1 MPLQSTNSVGKF
13 LESFGFP
20 FHALLCNNKV
30 AKVSFIQSE
39 SKRLMKL
46 HKLLV
51 AIILLFILNTLQA
64 NAQFMPE
71 NMITDASFR
80 VEYLLGRQSVGKA
93 DDSIPLWGTVYD
105 YNPIYNVPKAI
116 QMPFPNPI
124 QTLSIDFIT
133 SQLVL
138 DGMVEITPVPAFSGR
153 LRANASVASSKKEIT
168 VANGPT
174 RTGDNDYYQANDHV
188 PLFGSFSADVSPS
201 FWSWEAAGQYNLS
214 YEGGYRFA
222 VVGGY
227 RYEYQSYLSSSGS
240 GQPGYLGSYFRSSI
254 PFIGLQTAMVSPT
267 WKARCE
273 VLGSAFMKKNLSV
286 GARDLTHFLNV
297 DGSMT
302 SGGFIELQVEGNV
315 PVTPNAWLGVYSQFS
330 YEGLK
335 GEVNG
340 TSLDGGG
347 YAYFTAPYAYDCSK
361 FFWFLGL
368 NCNMQ
373 F

>member
-1 MPLQSTNSVGKF
+1 
-13 LESFGFP
+13 
-20 FHALLCNNKV
+20 
-30 AKVSFIQSE
+30 
-39 SKRLMKL
+39 MKL
-46 HKLLV
+46 HKILV
-51 AIILLFILNTLQA
+51 ALILLSIFNTLPA
-64 NAQFMPE
+64 KAQFLPE

-80 VEYLLGRQSVGKA
+80 IEYLLGRQSVGKA
-93 DDSIPLWGTVYD
+93 DDSIPLWGNFTYAGSTTGR
-105 YNPIYNVPKAI
+105 PL
-116 QMPFPNPI
+116 PNPVQSLNI
-124 QTLSIDFIT
+124 SFIT

-138 DGMVEITPVPAFSGR
+138 DGLLEMTPVPEFSGR
-153 LRANASVASSKKEIT
+153 LRANVSVAGAQKEIT
-168 VANGPT
+168 LGNGPT
-174 RTGDNDYYQANDHV
+174 KTGVTGPDANGNSYDPPL

-222 VVGGY
+222 LVGGY

-240 GQPGYLGSYFRSSI
+240 GQPGYFGSYFRSSI